1 MKGVMGAAAKGVLG
15 GGDEAGPPP
24 VGEAWWPPPDKP
36 PLLPPPISPFF
47 QGQPAARARAIAT
60 ESGWFG
66 ALADVANVKAQ
77 REYANAMYYSDEAVT
92 KAGEAAGYREA
103 AVDWDKVNAMTRSL
117 NELLRKSQLPGGGDP
132 AEVLMARH
140 LKDQAQ
146 AMVDEGEAALQR
158 FKYLKEFEEEAEQIF
173 DDLTLEELQKARD
186 TLEDQQ
192 EMALQALARANAHRG
207 RMEHILHDWNTKS
220 TVTQLP
226 KEMIKPNGDPWWPDP
241 VPPPHLPDRKI
252 LLFPTGAGIKN
263 FSPPGTYF
271 L

>member
-1 MKGVMGAAAKGVLG
+1 MKALMGAAKGVF
-15 GGDEAGPPP
+15 GGDEGPPP

-66 ALADVANVKAQ
+66 ALADVASGKAQ
-77 REYANAMYYSDEAVT
+77 RESANAMYYSDEAVT

-103 AVDWDKVNAMTRSL
+103 AVDWDKVNAMTQSL

-140 LKDQAQ
+140 LKDQTQ
-146 AMVDEGEAALQR
+146 AMVDEGEAALKR
-158 FKYLKEFEEEAEQIF
+158 FKYLAKNEDAELIF
-173 DDLTLEELQKARD
+173 DDRTLEEIQKAQD
-186 TLEDQQ
+186 TLEDHQ
-192 EMALQALARANAHRG
+192 EMALQALARANAHHG
-207 RMEHILHDWNTKS
+207 KMEHILHDWNTKS
-220 TVTQLP
+220 MVTHLP
-226 KEMIKPNGDPWWPDP
+226 KEMMKPNGDPWWPDP
-241 VPPPHLPDRKI
+241 VPPAHLPDRKI